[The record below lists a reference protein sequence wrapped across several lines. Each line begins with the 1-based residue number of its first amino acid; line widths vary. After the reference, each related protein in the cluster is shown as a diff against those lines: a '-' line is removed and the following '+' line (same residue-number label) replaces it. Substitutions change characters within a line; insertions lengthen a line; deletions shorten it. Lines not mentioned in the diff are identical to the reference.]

1 MRPIGWSGRLLA
13 AAMLLTASCHAAFAE
28 GEDPVFEVHFS
39 NGIISPSVIEVPA
52 NTRFKLELHND
63 GSTPIEFESIPL
75 RKEKVLAPGASSF
88 LVFRS
93 LSEGDYAF
101 FDDFHLD
108 MPPARLI
115 AR

>member
-1 MRPIGWSGRLLA
+1 MLRRIALGCAGAALLA
-13 AAMLLTASCHAAFAE
+13 IAPALADE
-28 GEDPVFEVHFS
+28 EEDPVFTIHFS
-39 NGIISPSVIEVPA
+39 NGAISPSVIEVPA
-52 NTRFKLELHND
+52 NRRFKIELHND
-63 GSTPIEFESIPL
+63 GDTPVEFESLPL

-93 LSEGDYAF
+93 LEAGNYAF